1 MGKEGEGKMQ
11 SVKYESIEPCCS
23 QRTKNHN
30 KFKKLPSEIVNPN
43 IKLLYL
49 GGLKANSPSAKHEF
63 YEALHAGL

>member
-11 SVKYESIEPCCS
+11 SVKYEPCCL

-43 IKLLYL
+43 IKLRYL
-49 GGLKANSPSAKHEF
+49 GGLKQSLIKPKCKA
-63 YEALHAGL
+63 